1 MSPAPQT
8 LSRERILALLREQPA
23 QTAIL
28 CDIDGTL
35 APVVDRPEEASVP
48 PPTRRVL
55 ETLGGRFGLVACI
68 SGRQAKDARRMVG
81 LDSLTYIG
89 NHGLERLAPG
99 ADEPEVDPGVKPLGV
114 RVRAFAYTHFDDRV
128 RAAGVR
134 LEDKDAIWAFHW
146 RGAPDPDAARALL
159 DQVAAAAREAG
170 LVPHWGRMVLEI
182 RPTAHV
188 DKGTAVTAALAGAQV
203 SAALYGGD
211 DTTDLDAFR
220 RLRTLQSEGALELA
234 VCVGVSSPEGPAEIA
249 AEADL
254 VVGDPNEFC
263 ELLAQLA
270 A

>member
-1 MSPAPQT
+1 M
-8 LSRERILALLREQPA
+8 
-23 QTAIL
+23 
-28 CDIDGTL
+28 
-35 APVVDRPEEASVP
+35 
-48 PPTRRVL
+48 
-55 ETLGGRFGLVACI
+55 
-68 SGRQAKDARRMVG
+68 
-81 LDSLTYIG
+81 
-89 NHGLERLAPG
+89 
-99 ADEPEVDPGVKPLGV
+99 
-114 RVRAFAYTHFDDRV
+114 RAFAYTHFDDRV

-146 RGAPDPDAARALL
+146 RGAHDPDAARALL

-203 SAALYGGD
+203 SAAMYGGD

-220 RLRTLQSEGALELA
+220 LRALRSEGALELA
-234 VCVGVSSPEGPAEIA
+234 VCVGVSSPDGPAEIA